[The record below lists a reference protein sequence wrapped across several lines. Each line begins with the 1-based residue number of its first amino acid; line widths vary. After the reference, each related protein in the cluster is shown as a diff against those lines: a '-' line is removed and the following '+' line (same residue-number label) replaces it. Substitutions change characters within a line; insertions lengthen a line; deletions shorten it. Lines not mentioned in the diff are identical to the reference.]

1 MGRAGTAAWSM
12 ATGLT
17 AVDRVT
23 MRSLNAKLTP
33 ATSSAAALPEG
44 VSAWN
49 GWANRLV
56 FAAYYLW
63 VILAGRAV
71 LARAAG

>member
-1 MGRAGTAAWSM
+1 M
-12 ATGLT
+12 
-17 AVDRVT
+17 
-23 MRSLNAKLTP
+23 
-33 ATSSAAALPEG
+33 SANSQPLSALPDG

-56 FAAYYLW
+56 FATYYLW

-71 LARAAG
+71 LARA